1 MSDPS
6 TAESSETSASPESG
20 DCTGRSRR
28 KRRRVSLLIAVAIAL
43 ESVPIWLRGYKLPGN
58 VVVRCRA
65 GHLFT
70 TLWIPG
76 ASLKAV
82 RLGPWRFQRC
92 PVGSHW
98 TWVTPVDRAELSRKQ
113 LRTADKTRDVR
124 IP

>member
-1 MSDPS
+1 MSDAS
-6 TAESSETSASPESG
+6 TAKSSETSASPESG
-20 DCTGRSRR
+20 DCSGCRGR
-28 KRRRVSLLIAVAIAL
+28 KRRRISLLIAVALLL
-43 ESVPIWLRGYKLPGN
+43 ESVPIWLRGYKVPGN

-76 ASLKAV
+76 ASLKSV
-82 RLGPWRFQRC
+82 RFGAWRFQRC

-98 TWVTPVDRAELSRKQ
+98 TWVTPVNRAELTAKQ
-113 LRTADKTRDVR
+113 LRTAEKTRDIR